1 MKKLIVIFILLPFFL
16 KAQTPGYL
24 GKKFSIGYEGIMG
37 HSGLGA
43 IKMLFFDFTRSA
55 YTTNGKLRPFL
66 APVFKHGINIEYVL
80 GKRFA
85 MQGGIQYQQ
94 FGSKDFDVKFY
105 DYSSYNYS
113 EPITLQSDSFFKT
126 SNLTYRLGFIFS
138 RGSYILPHGKYFG
151 LDVNYIKSNSERLAN
166 EVVTER
172 FREDYVGLSIDF
184 GNRRIIY
191 DKIILEGGIGL
202 GLNFRISNAIDDISK
217 GKVSIE
223 EFTAADHIFSTN
235 LFRVKFGIRYL
246 L

>member
-1 MKKLIVIFILLPFFL
+1 MKKLFLVFILLPFL
-16 KAQTPGYL
+16 IHAQTPGYL

-43 IKMLFFDFTRSA
+43 IRMIGFNLTRSA

-66 APVFKHGINIEYVL
+66 APVFKHGINVEYVL

-94 FGSKDFDVKFY
+94 FGSNDFDVKHY
-105 DYSSYNYS
+105 DYSSYSYS
-113 EPITLQSDSFFKT
+113 DPVTLKSDSFYKT
-126 SNLTYRLGFIFS
+126 TNLTYRLGFIFS

-151 LDVNYIKSNSERLAN
+151 VDFNYIRCNSERLTN
-166 EVVTER
+166 EIVSER
-172 FREDYVGLSIDF
+172 FREGCIGFSFDF

-191 DKIILEGGIGL
+191 DKIILEGGVGVGI
-202 GLNFRISNAIDDISK
+202 NFRISTAIDDISK
-217 GKVSIE
+217 GKVSID
-223 EFTAADHIFSTN
+223 EFTAEDHIFSTN
-235 LFRVKFGIRYL
+235 LFRVKFGVRYL